1 MVWSNYQFLDAT
13 ALGDV
18 LADYVEAGGAVVTA
32 EFAHYGGWALSGRY
46 MTQYSPAGQ
55 GTSGYANANLVVDD
69 GGHPIMSGVTTGTEY
84 FDYNYPLQ
92 GNTHMVQHWDNGYNG
107 CVVNTDFPQCVAIND
122 YFGMTSA
129 MWTGDVGTMM
139 VNAVLYAAGNAV
151 GIWGGDLNGEMA
163 QYLLVPSKVQSSMK
177 VANTSRPATE
187 VIAERNGIIPSQF
200 GLADAHPNPFNAQT
214 NITFG
219 MPTAGNV
226 NLDIFNL
233 MGQKVATLVN
243 GNMEAGQHTVTW
255 DAANFSSGIYFYKLT
270 AGENTV
276 TKRMALL
283 K

>member
-1 MVWSNYQFLDAT
+1 
-13 ALGDV
+13 
-18 LADYVEAGGAVVTA
+18 
-32 EFAHYGGWALSGRY
+32 
-46 MTQYSPAGQ
+46 
-55 GTSGYANANLVVDD
+55 
-69 GGHPIMSGVTTGTEY
+69 
-84 FDYNYPLQ
+84 
-92 GNTHMVQHWDNGYNG
+92 
-107 CVVNTDFPQCVAIND
+107 
-122 YFGMTSA
+122 
-129 MWTGDVGTMM
+129 
-139 VNAVLYAAGNAV
+139 
-151 GIWGGDLNGEMA
+151 
-163 QYLLVPSKVQSSMK
+163 MK